1 MKPIK
6 DFYMEDVG
14 RIASIGHQAVEIELK
29 KRFDIVLDNTK
40 SDELW
45 DSIWKFVEQFSNGNY
60 RREM

>member
-1 MKPIK
+1 
-6 DFYMEDVG
+6 MEDVST
-14 RIASIGHQAVEIELK
+14 ITSIGHQAVEQELK
-29 KRFDIVLDNTK
+29 NRFDIILDNTK

>member
-6 DFYMEDVG
+6 DFYMDDVST
-14 RIASIGHQAVEIELK
+14 ITSIGHQAVEEELRN
-29 KRFDIVLDNTK
+29 RFGIDLNNK
-40 SDELW
+40 ESDELW